1 MKQTRKIIV
10 ELLGQLSGNREARD
24 YLRRF
29 SSVDGNHFAVIKV
42 GGGVMADE
50 LEELASALAFLRHVG
65 LFPIVLHG
73 AGPQLNTALDQAG
86 IKARFVDNLRYTDV
100 DVLKVARPVVYQ
112 QSQQLVEALER
123 LDVRA
128 RMIQHGVFE
137 CNYLDESRYG
147 LVGEVTEVHVQSIE
161 AAIQAGALPIV
172 GCFGES
178 SGGQVLNVNADWA
191 ANALIKAIKPHK
203 IVFLTS
209 TGGLLD
215 GSGHIISAINL
226 VSDYETLRSADWVHS
241 GMRVK
246 VEQVKSLLDDL
257 PLSASVSI
265 TSARHLTKELFTHLG
280 AGTLIRRGETIDSQ
294 SEIDEE
300 QQGELRE
307 LLERCFGRRLVTGY
321 FDQLKL
327 DRLLWTSS
335 HRAAAIITQDD
346 NGIAYMDKFVVTPNA
361 QGEGLGLALWHQLR
375 DQYPQLY
382 WRARADNPI
391 NAWYFKQADAC
402 LRKNDWLV
410 YGIGFDD
417 ISVLDQAARRA
428 ALLPESWVPRGVH
441 EIPNQDSQSNDL
453 KSHTRA
459 SGVKQ

>member
-1 MKQTRKIIV
+1 MQQTREIIV

-29 SSVDGNHFAVIKV
+29 SGVDNNHFAVIKV

-86 IKARFVDNLRYTDV
+86 IEARFVDNLRYTDA

-137 CNYLDESRYG
+137 CDYLDQSRYG
-147 LVGEVTEVHVQSIE
+147 LVGEVTDVHVQSIE

-178 SGGQVLNVNADWA
+178 AGGQVLNVNADWA

-203 IVFLTS
+203 IVFLTP
-209 TGGLLD
+209 TGGLLNE
-215 GSGHIISAINL
+215 SGHIMSAINL
-226 VSDYETLRSADWVHS
+226 VSDYETLSNAEWVHS

-246 VEQVKSLLDDL
+246 LEQVKSLLDDL

-265 TSARHLTKELFTHLG
+265 TSAKHLTKELFTHRG
-280 AGTLIRRGETIDSQ
+280 AGTLIRRGETIDVQ
-294 SEIDEE
+294 SSIDEE
-300 QQGELRE
+300 QQHELRK
-307 LLERCFGRRLVTGY
+307 LLERCFGRRLKARY
-321 FDQLKL
+321 FNQLQLDQL
-327 DRLLWTSS
+327 LWSSS
-335 HRAAAIITQDD
+335 HRAAAVITRDE
-346 NGIAYMDKFVVTPNA
+346 NGVAYMDKFAVTPNA
-361 QGEGLGLALWHQLR
+361 QGEGLGLALWHQVR
-375 DQYPQLY
+375 SKYPQLY

-391 NAWYFKQADAC
+391 NAWYFRQADAC
-402 LRKNDWLV
+402 IRQDDWLV
-410 YGIGFDD
+410 FGIGFDD
-417 ISVLDQAARRA
+417 MSTLDQAARRA
-428 ALLPESWVPRGVH
+428 RELPESWESDGGPV
-441 EIPNQDSQSNDL
+441 
-453 KSHTRA
+453 
-459 SGVKQ
+459 

>member
-1 MKQTRKIIV
+1 MQQTREIII

-29 SSVDGNHFAVIKV
+29 SGVDSNHFAVIKV

-73 AGPQLNTALDQAG
+73 AGQQLNKALDSAG
-86 IKARFVDNLRYTDV
+86 IEARFVDNLRYTDV
-100 DVLKVARPVVYQ
+100 DVLKVARPVIYQ

-137 CNYLDESRYG
+137 CDYLDESRYG
-147 LVGEVTEVHVQSIE
+147 LVGTVTKVHVQSIE
-161 AAIQAGALPIV
+161 SAIQAGALPIV

-178 SGGQVLNVNADWA
+178 AGGQVLNVNADWA

-203 IVFLTS
+203 IVFLTP

-215 GSGHIISAINL
+215 ETGQIMSAINL
-226 VSDYETLRSADWVHS
+226 VSDYETLSNSDWVHS

-246 VEQVKSLLDDL
+246 LEQVRSLLDHL

-265 TSARHLTKELFTHLG
+265 TSAKHLTKELFTHLG
-280 AGTLIRRGETIDSQ
+280 AGTLIRRGETIDVQ
-294 SEIDEE
+294 SGIDEN
-300 QQGELRE
+300 QQRELGE
-307 LLERCFGRRLVTGY
+307 LLERCFGRRLNAHY
-321 FDQLKL
+321 FEHLQL
-327 DRLLWTSS
+327 DSLLWTSS
-335 HRAAAIITQDD
+335 RRAAAIITRDE
-346 NGIAYMDKFVVTPNA
+346 NGIAYMDKFAVTPNA
-361 QGEGLGLALWHQLR
+361 QGEGLGLALWHQVR
-375 DQYPQLY
+375 SRFRQLY

-402 LRKNDWLV
+402 IRHDDWLV

-417 ISVLDQAARRA
+417 MNALDQAARRA
-428 ALLPESWVPRGVH
+428 VALPESWVARG
-441 EIPNQDSQSNDL
+441 NQDES
-453 KSHTRA
+453 
-459 SGVKQ
+459 

>member
-1 MKQTRKIIV
+1 MQKTREIIV
-10 ELLGQLSGNREARD
+10 ELLGQLSGNREARE
-24 YLRRF
+24 YLQRF
-29 SSVDGNHFAVIKV
+29 SGVDTNHFAVIKV

-86 IKARFVDNLRYTDV
+86 IDAKFVDNLRYTDA
-100 DVLKVARPVVYQ
+100 DVLKVARPVVYE

-137 CNYLDESRYG
+137 CDYLDRSRYG

-161 AAIQAGALPIV
+161 TAIQAGALPIV

-178 SGGQVLNVNADWA
+178 AGGQVLNVNADWA
-191 ANALIKAIKPHK
+191 ANALIKVIKPHK

-215 GSGHIISAINL
+215 ESGHIMSAINL
-226 VSDYETLRSADWVHS
+226 VSDYETLKHADWVHS

-246 VEQVKSLLDDL
+246 LEQVKLLLDDL

-265 TSARHLTKELFTHLG
+265 TSARHLTKELFTHRG
-280 AGTLIRRGETIDSQ
+280 AGTLIRRGETIDAQ
-294 SEIDEE
+294 SSINEK
-300 QQGELRE
+300 QQHELRD
-307 LLERCFGRRLVTGY
+307 LLERCFARRLRAHY
-321 FDQLKL
+321 FDQLQL

-335 HRAAAIITQDD
+335 HRAAAVVTRDED
-346 NGIAYMDKFVVTPNA
+346 GLAYMDKFAVTPNA
-361 QGEGLGLALWHQLR
+361 QGEGLGLALWHQVR
-375 DQYPQLY
+375 NRYPQLY

-391 NAWYFKQADAC
+391 NAWYFKQADVC
-402 LRKNDWLV
+402 LRHDDWLV
-410 YGIGFDD
+410 FGIGFDD
-417 ISVLDQAARRA
+417 LGMLDRAARRVME
-428 ALLPESWVPRGVH
+428 LPESWEPVGARD
-441 EIPNQDSQSNDL
+441 E
-453 KSHTRA
+453 R
-459 SGVKQ
+459 